1 MRILTADIRF
11 SSVFRQEFTD
21 FIDRRVH
28 PAFHIAGVVVSAVV
42 INSFI
47 MNKTGRVHL
56 PVQLGHF
63 KNNFSAKRFISAG
76 PDQNRRM
83 VFVSLIHRIHTV
95 EHAVHPL
102 RAVAWY
108 NTGEIS
114 VSYRIRI
121 SRSMGLHVALRD
133 HVKTVFIAQI
143 INADRIRVMA
153 GTDCIDVVLF
163 HRCQVFDQ
171 LFSRNNTAGYGAE
184 LVAVD
189 AFKDNAFSIQ
199 HHDVVFHLKAAE
211 SDSLRNQFLHRS
223 ILCGDFQQKIIQH
236 RCLCGPQFRVID
248 FQNKLCFPIQH
259 TFGALQCRSVF

>member
-1 MRILTADIRF
+1 MT
-11 SSVFRQEFTD
+11 
-21 FIDRRVH
+21 
-28 PAFHIAGVVVSAVV
+28 
-42 INSFI
+42 
-47 MNKTGRVHL
+47 
-56 PVQLGHF
+56 
-63 KNNFSAKRFISAG
+63 
-76 PDQNRRM
+76 
-83 VFVSLIHRIHTV
+83 
-95 EHAVHPL
+95 
-102 RAVAWY
+102 
-108 NTGEIS
+108 
-114 VSYRIRI
+114 
-121 SRSMGLHVALRD
+121 
-133 HVKTVFIAQI
+133 
-143 INADRIRVMA
+143 